1 MTVNAP
7 SDRFSSFTA
16 LTAWRIEMRKMRV
29 ILCAFV
35 VVISA
40 SARLAASEAVIR
52 GIVTDN
58 DGKPIRGA
66 LVRAQVGYKIVTR
79 YSQKDGRYEIAVPGG
94 SYSVIADAFG
104 YSSRRADK
112 DTAQPGETNFKLTPG
127 IDVTRLSGADIEGLL
142 PDTAGTR
149 LIRAECISCHNI
161 QRLTLKRGSTA
172 RQWQDFLPTMTRGRF
187 PVVVDPKQ
195 DPSTS
200 QAKFIALSDAL
211 GKYFGPDAPLFGP
224 DA

>member
-1 MTVNAP
+1 
-7 SDRFSSFTA
+7 
-16 LTAWRIEMRKMRV
+16 MRKMRV

-149 LIRAECISCHNI
+149 LIRAECIS
-161 QRLTLKRGSTA
+161 
-172 RQWQDFLPTMTRGRF
+172 
-187 PVVVDPKQ
+187 
-195 DPSTS
+195 
-200 QAKFIALSDAL
+200 
-211 GKYFGPDAPLFGP
+211 
-224 DA
+224 